1 MVRIVLIFNFF
12 TFSFYLYS
20 ENWTQ
25 FRGPSGQGHAING
38 NGLPTKWNRD
48 EGVKWKLE
56 IEGLAWSSPICVNGE
71 IFLSN
76 ATLNNGHL
84 KLAMISIDFKSGRVK
99 WSKNLFSYENQP
111 RIHRKNSYASP
122 TPFYDNQR
130 IYVHYGNMGTACVDL
145 NGSVLWKQ
153 KLEYSPVHGSG
164 ASPVVHED
172 LLLLSADG
180 ALNPSLY
187 ALDKRDG
194 SVKWNSIRDS
204 NAKKKFSFCTPIVI
218 QNAGEAR
225 IISPASDY
233 VFAYDKSGRQ
243 VWKFNYPDGY
253 SVVPRPVYS
262 TGIVYV
268 SSGYDSPT
276 LYAIRSGGLGDITA
290 KNLVWKTKKAVP
302 RNSSIVVFNDLLFMA
317 ADNGVVSCLDAKD
330 GHQYWIERVGNSCS
344 SSLLVADQKIF
355 LCDETGKTYI
365 FQAKKEYKL
374 LATNDLK
381 ERMLASP
388 VPYMNSLLL
397 RTEKGLWRISN

>member
-1 MVRIVLIFNFF
+1 MIRIFLILIFLK
-12 TFSFYLYS
+12 FSLYLYS
-20 ENWTQ
+20 ENWSQ
-25 FRGPSGQGHAING
+25 FRGPSGQGHVVNG
-38 NGLPTKWNRD
+38 NELPTMWSRN
-48 EGVKWKLE
+48 EGVKWQLE
-56 IEGLAWSSPICVNGE
+56 IEGQAWSSPICVNGE
-71 IFLSN
+71 VFLSN
-76 ATLNNGHL
+76 AILNSGRL
-84 KLAMISIDFKSGRVK
+84 KLGLISIDFKSGEIK
-99 WSKNLFSYENQP
+99 WSINLFSYENQP

-122 TPFYDNQR
+122 TPFYDGQR
-130 IYVHYGNMGTACVDL
+130 IFVHYGNMGTACVDL

-164 ASPVVHED
+164 ASPVVHDE

-180 ALNPSLY
+180 AENPSLY
-187 ALDKRDG
+187 ALDKRNG
-194 SVKWNSIRDS
+194 SVKWNAIRDS
-204 NAKKKFSFCTPIVI
+204 NAKKKFSFCTPII
-218 QNAGEAR
+218 INDAGKAR

-233 VFAYDKSGRQ
+233 VFAYDTSGKQ
-243 VWKFNYPDGY
+243 LWKFYYPGGY

-262 TGIVYV
+262 DGIIYV

-276 LYAIRSGGLGDITA
+276 LYAIKSDGEGDVTT
-290 KNLVWKTKKAVP
+290 KNLVWKTNKSVP

-317 ADNGVVSCLDAKD
+317 ADNGVVTCLDAKD
-330 GHQYWIERVGNSCS
+330 GHQQWKERVGSSCS
-344 SSLLVADQKIF
+344 SSLLIADGRIF
-355 LCDETGKTYI
+355 LCDETGKTYV